1 MPFVVK
7 VEVPD
12 NRNDDCTYKGTV
24 KNAKKPITADI
35 QLCPD
40 VVMNT

>member
-24 KNAKKPITADI
+24 KNAKKQATADI

-40 VVMNT
+40 LVMNT